1 MVRRFKD
8 PLDLED
14 DVLQN
19 FEIDRETGEAANYEP
34 KILVHFIF
42 HFLTHIFR
50 SAAMKN
56 NRSVVKNKSNFA
68 FLSPF

>member
-19 FEIDRETGEAANYEP
+19 FEIDRETGEAVL
-34 KILVHFIF
+34 KD
-42 HFLTHIFR
+42 LT
-50 SAAMKN
+50 
-56 NRSVVKNKSNFA
+56 
-68 FLSPF
+68 